1 MFEAAAV
8 SVSSSSADELCE
20 LKAEKPVMLAQTLTA
35 KERESLEEKEE
46 TVGDG
51 EKGQQ
56 EEEKEVMEEKE
67 GERGGKDEEEELE
80 ELRAQVL
87 QLLLELEET
96 REVSQRHE
104 ESFLELQGQN
114 LDSYFTPLHCLTHSA
129 TSCFRLLHLLPVW
142 QTPCMSRCT
151 DVACLS

>member
-1 MFEAAAV
+1 
-8 SVSSSSADELCE
+8 
-20 LKAEKPVMLAQTLTA
+20 MLAETLTA

-56 EEEKEVMEEKE
+56 EEEKEVKEEKE
-67 GERGGKDEEEELE
+67 EEEQGGGGGEGKDEEEELE

-104 ESFLELQGQN
+104 ESFLELQGQKLN
-114 LDSYFTPLHCLTHSA
+114 LSFYIKFSWSLNCVKISKRSIKQMYEESH
-129 TSCFRLLHLLPVW
+129 RK
-142 QTPCMSRCT
+142 
-151 DVACLS
+151 

>member
-1 MFEAAAV
+1 MEASQNEGDCVVAPTG
-8 SVSSSSADELCE
+8 SSLSADELCE
-20 LKAEKPVMLAQTLTA
+20 LKEEKPVMLAETLTA

-56 EEEKEVMEEKE
+56 EEEEEP
-67 GERGGKDEEEELE
+67 GGGGTDEEEELE

-87 QLLLELEET
+87 QLLLELDET

-104 ESFLELQGQN
+104 DSFLELQGQ
-114 LDSYFTPLHCLTHSA
+114 YFTAVLC
-129 TSCFRLLHLLPVW
+129 TSLQYFYFLILYIFILRLKGTFCVLL
-142 QTPCMSRCT
+142 
-151 DVACLS
+151 